1 MPLDHD
7 FLSGHCCIQD
17 HSCVK
22 KESCKTRTVE
32 RDEPPLLPIYE
43 DAESN
48 VRIIK
53 SKVRLIFDIFGQT
66 LQTLWA
72 HKLRSCLTMFGIAW
86 GVGSLLLLVGL
97 GEGFRAGNR
106 KQFDS
111 LGENVMFIWSGRAP
125 VVQGSFTA
133 LRQYYLTYGDYQ
145 DILTECPSV
154 AAAAPA
160 INRSDIRAVSDF
172 FQASG
177 QIVGV
182 PANFN
187 QLRYLPI
194 NEGRWLNELDDSQK
208 RAVIVIGDEVRR
220 TLFPGRPAIG
230 ATILLNGVRF
240 TVIGTL
246 QKVGHGDNMNLN
258 LRSFVPFQTM
268 RDYFRPLNS
277 GIGTDV
283 ISFINYQP
291 RSRAL
296 HEAALQEVH
305 RVIARNHGFDPNN
318 PDSFDEWD
326 TIKTVDQIGKI
337 FDAMNMFLG
346 SVGLVTLALGAIG
359 IINIMLVAVADRTR
373 EIGLRKAVGA
383 TNSSIMFQFFVE
395 GAFLTLLSG
404 GIGIG
409 GAAAL
414 MAALSGVNLGE
425 GFDPPK
431 LVASTAALAV
441 ASLGIAG
448 IAAGLYPARRAALL
462 EPVEALRKE

>member
-1 MPLDHD
+1 MRH
-7 FLSGHCCIQD
+7 
-17 HSCVK
+17 V
-22 KESCKTRTVE
+22 
-32 RDEPPLLPIYE
+32 
-43 DAESN
+43 
-48 VRIIK
+48 
-53 SKVRLIFDIFGQT
+53 FDIFGQT
-66 LQTLWA
+66 LRTLWA
-72 HKLRSCLTMFGIAW
+72 HKLRSFLTMFGIAW

-106 KQFDS
+106 RQFDS
-111 LGENVMFIWSGRAP
+111 IGENVMFIWSGRAP
-125 VVQGSFTA
+125 AMQGSFTA
-133 LRQYYLTYGDYQ
+133 LRQYYLTYRDYQ
-145 DILTECPSV
+145 DILTDCPSV

-160 INRSDIRAVSDF
+160 ISRGDIRAVSDF
-172 FQASG
+172 YQASG
-177 QIVGV
+177 SIAGV
-182 PANFN
+182 TPNFN
-187 QLRYLPI
+187 QIRYLPI
-194 NEGRWLNELDDSQK
+194 NEGRWINDMDDTQK

-230 ATILLNGVRF
+230 ETILLNGVQF
-240 TVIGTL
+240 TVIGTM
-246 QKVGHGDNMNLN
+246 QKIGHGDNMNLN
-258 LRSFVPFQTM
+258 LRSFVPFHAMQ
-268 RDYFRPLNS
+268 DNFRPLNA

-291 RSRAL
+291 RSRAV
-296 HEAALQEVH
+296 HEQARQEVH
-305 RVIARNHGFDPNN
+305 RVIARNHSFDPNT
-318 PDSFDEWD
+318 PDAFDEWD
-326 TIKTVDQIGKI
+326 TINTVDQIGKI

-383 TNSSIMFQFFVE
+383 TNRSIMFQFFVE

-409 GAAAL
+409 AAAGL
-414 MAALSGVNLGE
+414 MALLSNVSLGD

-441 ASLGIAG
+441 ISLGVAG
-448 IAAGLYPARRAALL
+448 VAAGLYPARRAALL